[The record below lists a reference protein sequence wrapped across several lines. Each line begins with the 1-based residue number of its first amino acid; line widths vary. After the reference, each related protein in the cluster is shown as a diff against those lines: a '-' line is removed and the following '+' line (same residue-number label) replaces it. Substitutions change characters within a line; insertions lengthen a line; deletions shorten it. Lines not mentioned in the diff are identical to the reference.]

1 MIFGHSAIIQPGQ
14 MIQKERKKDWI
25 KMPDFTIMAVFI
37 GVLME
42 DNKVATVSLVVIV
55 AFLIGVVLR
64 LAKPVLFPFFLAI
77 FLSFILYPALDFL
90 TRIKIPRII
99 AIIFI
104 LLFTFFILYLLGSL
118 FYSTGRTFA
127 AGFPEYGE
135 KMNSILTSIF
145 TKLDLPQLKISTI
158 DWLGEFDLNRIGKIL
173 SSTLGPFFSFVSNLF
188 LVLIFLVFILA
199 GRGRLK
205 KKVKKYL
212 DKERAQ
218 KANIII
224 NNVDKQVQ
232 KYLVIKTIVSFFTGV
247 FAFVALVLFGV
258 DFAIIFGFLTF
269 LLNYIPNIGS
279 FIATVFPVTIAIF
292 QFETLWPAF
301 WILVILTTIQII
313 MANLV
318 EPRLMGHGL
327 GLSPLVVLFVLFFWG
342 WLWGLPGMILAV
354 PITAIIKITFS
365 NIPGM
370 QFVAAFMSKD

>member
-1 MIFGHSAIIQPGQ
+1 
-14 MIQKERKKDWI
+14 
-25 KMPDFTIMAVFI
+25 
-37 GVLME
+37 ME
-42 DNKVATVSLVVIV
+42 DNKVATVSLVIIV
-55 AFLIGVVLR
+55 VFIIGVVLR

-90 TRIKIPRII
+90 TKIKIPRII
-99 AIIFI
+99 SIIFI
-104 LLFTFFILYLLGSL
+104 LLFTFFIIYLLGSL
-118 FYSTGRTFA
+118 FYSTGKTFA
-127 AGFPEYGE
+127 AEFPKYGE

-145 TKLDLPQLKISTI
+145 TKLNLPQLKIGTI
-158 DWLGEFDLNRIGKIL
+158 DWLGEFDLNRIGRIL
-173 SSTLGPFFSFVSNLF
+173 SSSLGPFFSFMSNLF

-199 GRGRLK
+199 GRGRVKLK
-205 KKVKKYL
+205 IQKYL
-212 DKERAQ
+212 DKKRAE

-224 NNVDKQVQ
+224 NNIDKQVQ

-247 FAFVALVLFGV
+247 LAFIALLFFGV

-279 FIATVFPVTIAIF
+279 FFATALPFTIAIF

-301 WILVILTTIQII
+301 WILVILTAIQLI
-313 MANLV
+313 MANV
-318 EPRLMGHGL
+318 IEPRLMGHGL
-327 GLSPLVVLFVLFFWG
+327 GLSPLVVLFFLFFWG

-354 PITAIIKITFS
+354 PIAAIIKIVFH

>member
-1 MIFGHSAIIQPGQ
+1 
-14 MIQKERKKDWI
+14 
-25 KMPDFTIMAVFI
+25 MPDFTIMAVFV

-42 DNKVATVSLVVIV
+42 DNKVATVSLVIIV

-90 TRIKIPRII
+90 IRIKIPRTI

-127 AGFPEYGE
+127 AGFSEYGE

-158 DWLGEFDLNRIGKIL
+158 DWLGEFDLDRIGKIL
-173 SSTLGPFFSFVSNLF
+173 SSALGPFFSFVSNLF

-205 KKVKKYL
+205 QKVKKYL

-279 FIATVFPVTIAIF
+279 FIATAFPVTIAIF

-301 WILVILTTIQII
+301 WILVILTTIQIL